1 MDPICEECTI
11 GVKCD
16 LHVKDEHHNCGCD
29 GACECSDGKQED
41 INMTTETPVKENSH
55 AENIVERE
63 FASLRTQLEEMTAS
77 KAEINSQYEDA
88 LKLIE
93 EFKLAEEERATKE
106 AEARKVEVVEAILSK
121 ELIFGTLVEDK
132 KEIRNDELTAWDE
145 SRLTGFSEALAALPV
160 PEDTERT
167 FGKGKSTEGEAVP
180 ADTERVFAVK
190 MDKET
195 GRIKIDPDVLRG
207 N

>member
-1 MDPICEECTI
+1 MGWI
-11 GVKCD
+11 
-16 LHVKDEHHNCGCD
+16 
-29 GACECSDGKQED
+29 
-41 INMTTETPVKENSH
+41 
-55 AENIVERE
+55 AEKGSAILGWL
-63 FASLRTQLEEMTAS
+63 ST
-77 KAEINSQYEDA
+77 
-88 LKLIE
+88 
-93 EFKLAEEERATKE
+93 EEEKKD
-106 AEARKVEVVEAILSK
+106 ARVE
-121 ELIFGTLVEDK
+121 ELA
-132 KEIRNDELTAWDE
+132 AWDE

-195 GRIKIDPDVLRG
+195 GRIKIDPEVLRG